1 MKMKKSIILF
11 VLFVIYNHQLKA
23 QCEIPLLSIKDSLSV
38 KALRGFIEDAQQR
51 KDANLLEKLVD
62 KKTQY
67 VILSETRRCI
77 SDGLDRRMFSLGVC
91 DNNHYK
97 HFKYIINGYFYLD
110 NVLYLVMAYSANS
123 LQTSS
128 YDYGN
133 QCLKNIFSSH
143 TLKEYV
149 PDKRVK
155 VMRNNAEAEMIVRGD
170 RMHLFGCNIILG
182 VKTEKEKDTYQ
193 LLYQLD

>member
-38 KALRGFIEDAQQR
+38 KALRGFIVDAQQR
-51 KDANLLEKLVD
+51 KDPNLLEKLVD
-62 KKTQY
+62 KKTHY

-97 HFKYIINGYFYLD
+97 HFKDIINGYFYLD
-110 NVLYLVMAYSANS
+110 NVLYLVVAYSANS
-123 LQTSS
+123 LQTNNYN
-128 YDYGN
+128 YDN
-133 QCLKNIFSSH
+133 QYLKKIFSNH
-143 TLKEYV
+143 TLKEYT
-149 PDKRVK
+149 PDKKVK
-155 VMRNNAEAEMIVRGD
+155 VMRNNAEAE
-170 RMHLFGCNIILG
+170 
-182 VKTEKEKDTYQ
+182 
-193 LLYQLD
+193 